1 MGRRT
6 ESSLNPGRL
15 LALGLVMAVSLAWSG
30 MAMAAAPVR
39 VALLIANG
47 NYPSKPDRLTGPIND
62 AVLLR
67 TALAKTGFAGV
78 DGDAAPTLLTDASR
92 ERTREALMAF
102 RQALADA
109 GNQGLGVL
117 YYAGHGGA
125 DAGGSDNFLIP
136 ADVRDIASADLATQ
150 GLGLRSILEMLAQ
163 IDGPGRPAIAIVV
176 DACRTPPASSASGA
190 RGGAPTR
197 PMVQPDNQLPAGM
210 AVMLSTAAGQPAP
223 DRSIFAEVLAD
234 KIQSEQHVPL
244 ANLLDEVMR
253 TVAEK
258 SGKAQRPVYQ
268 SQVMGRICLADCQ
281 DGAGLAELKAALACQ
296 NARAEDLVLL
306 IRARDTAKAA
316 AMLRCRRELLASPE
330 VRATLAAQFRPVNFA
345 GSAGLLGGLRQAGVR
360 FLADFAADTA
370 RGGDSGPSPL
380 KVALGEGHVPAVQFL
395 LDGDDR
401 AALSAYPK
409 LLATQLSALMAGD
422 SAAQARRLEVA
433 TLLVRAGLPVAD
445 DDHAAFR
452 QACRGWLQTQIT
464 AEDKALGAGARSRE
478 WERLFADA
486 RPREQADA
494 WLRMARLLAP
504 TEKPARQHLA
514 SLVAQDFVRPRVEA
528 LNNLTRRLQDMLRNP
543 GLRTIDDP
551 SAALGARNVEVR
563 ADQLRDDDLVLD
575 GDGLLGA
582 TGWAGVG
589 AVRSTLQAVDQARQ
603 RLAGLEARAQT
614 VVAP

>member
-1 MGRRT
+1 M
-6 ESSLNPGRL
+6 NPGRW
-15 LALGLVMAVSLAWSG
+15 LALCLAVALPLAWPG
-30 MAMAAAPVR
+30 VVMAAAPVR

-67 TALAKTGFAGV
+67 TALAKTGFAGI

-125 DAGGSDNFLIP
+125 DAGGTDNFLIP
-136 ADVRDIASADLATQ
+136 TDVRDITSADLATQ
-150 GLGLRSILEMLAQ
+150 GLGLRRILEMLAQ

-176 DACRTPPASSASGA
+176 DACRTPPASAAAGT

-234 KIQSEQHVPL
+234 KIQSEQHAPL
-244 ANLLDEVMR
+244 ASLLDEVMR

-268 SQVMGRICLADCQ
+268 SQVMGRVCLADCQ
-281 DGAGLAELKAALACQ
+281 DAAGLAELKAALACQ
-296 NARAEDLVLL
+296 NARAEDLVLT
-306 IRARDTAKAA
+306 IRARDAAKVVAI
-316 AMLRCRRELLASPE
+316 LRCRRELLVSYDVRE
-330 VRATLAAQFRPVNFA
+330 VLAAAFRQTQFGEAA
-345 GSAGLLGGLRQAGVR
+345 GFLGRLRQGGLRFV
-360 FLADFAADTA
+360 ADFAPAA
-370 RGGDSGPSPL
+370 SSGEASPSPL
-380 KVALGEGHVPAVQFL
+380 KTALVDGALPAAQFL

-409 LLATQLSALMAGD
+409 LMASLLPGLMEGDGAT
-422 SAAQARRLEVA
+422 QARRLEIA
-433 TLLVRAGLPVAD
+433 ALLVRAGLPVAED
-445 DDHAAFR
+445 EHAAFR
-452 QACRGWLQTQIT
+452 LAYRGWLQTQISP
-464 AEDKALGAGARSRE
+464 EDRALGAGGGGSRE
-478 WERLFADA
+478 WARLFDDA

-494 WLRMARLLAP
+494 WLKLARLLAP
-504 TEKPARQHLA
+504 ADAQARQRLA
-514 SLVAQDFVRPRVEA
+514 SRVAQEFVKPRVEA
-528 LNNLTRRLQDMLRNP
+528 FGHLSIRLREMLRNP

-551 SAALGARNVEVR
+551 DAPLGARNVEVS
-563 ADQLRDDDLVLD
+563 ADQLRGDDLVLD
-575 GDGLLGA
+575 GDRLISA
-582 TGWAGVG
+582 IGWAAVG
-589 AVRSTLQAVDQARQ
+589 SVRSTLQALDEARQ
-603 RLAGLEARAQT
+603 RWVRLEQRGQT
-614 VVAP
+614 LVVP